1 MIETSPID
9 LTGMISINE
18 QGYPYAPNVYQIQ
31 DKDVRELY
39 LRDNTTDK
47 MRYIQE
53 AGVIYYIADPKSA
66 PNQMGYSNTEALAAA
81 RANYGLPSNWQPDKL
96 ILRIIDKYHAEKMG
110 VAGEALETLLR
121 AVHNAS
127 RAANILSEK
136 LTEKLNGGLQSE
148 DTLSVIDLI
157 NKLNGIIN
165 LIPDQI
171 KTLGEAKQ
179 AATLEMEQKK
189 ARGGKV
195 VTSSM
200 SAKDAMELELQI
212 ESQKRELGISDN
224 KVGNIPLREKK
235 YESTK

>member
-1 MIETSPID
+1 MIEVAPLD

-31 DKDVRELY
+31 DRDVRELY
-39 LRDNTTDK
+39 LRDNSSDK
-47 MRYIQE
+47 FKYIQE
-53 AGVIYYIADPKSA
+53 AGVVYYVADPKSA
-66 PNQMGYSNTEALAAA
+66 PNQMGYSRAEALNAA
-81 RANYGLPSNWQPDKL
+81 RANYGLPGDWQPDKL
-96 ILRIIDKYHAEKMG
+96 ILRLIDRYHEDKMG
-110 VAGEALETLLR
+110 VAGEALETVLR

-136 LTEKLNGGLQSE
+136 LTEKLNQGLQSE
-148 DTLSVIDLI
+148 DTLPVIDLI

-200 SAKDAMELELQI
+200 SAKDAMELEMQI
-212 ESQKRELGISDN
+212 EAQKRELGITNAKTNNSL
-224 KVGNIPLREKK
+224 LRGKK
-235 YESTK
+235 YESTR